1 MHIWRRKAPFRFNA
15 RLIVA
20 RLAERLASGLTL
32 AAHAKASTLGH
43 ASRHALH
50 VLPHM
55 HASVNQQ
62 GPQPGSG
69 LSCSSARPDM
79 RSASLT

>member
-20 RLAERLASGLTL
+20 RLAERLASGQTF

-55 HASVNQQ
+55 QAARSTLYFRHTAVHTQPQ
-62 GPQPGSG
+62 G
-69 LSCSSARPDM
+69 
-79 RSASLT
+79 